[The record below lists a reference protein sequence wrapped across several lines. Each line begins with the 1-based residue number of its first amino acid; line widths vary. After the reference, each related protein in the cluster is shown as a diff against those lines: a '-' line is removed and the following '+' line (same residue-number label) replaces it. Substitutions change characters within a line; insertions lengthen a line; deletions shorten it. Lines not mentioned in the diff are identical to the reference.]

1 MTAQYLRTQAK
12 RMAAAYQPPATDG
25 IRKPSPDM
33 CLTVYG
39 VDPTPPP
46 RENLESLARRAA
58 RGPKAAE
65 VVDMLGLTEIATD
78 LGLDLGVA

>member
-12 RMAAAYQPPATDG
+12 RAAAYQPPATDG

-39 VDPTPPP
+39 LDPAPPP
-46 RENLESLARRAA
+46 REQLEALARRAA
-58 RGPKAAE
+58 RAPRAAE
-65 VVDMLGLTEIATD
+65 VVDMLGLTEIAAD